1 MVSCGKRGSLLVAGW
16 ANMVAANQPLAA
28 ATASDDSPMDDIQ
41 SVDFM
46 ISSVSFFLVH
56 EG

>member
-1 MVSCGKRGSLLVAGW
+1 
-16 ANMVAANQPLAA
+16 VAANQPLAA

-41 SVDFM
+41 SVNFM
-46 ISSVSFFLVH
+46 ISSVSFFIVH